1 MIHLFYAV
9 DTINIMAATTRLSW
23 GQDKTT
29 NLMLC
34 GGFGTEEETS
44 NSGFFILLHRH

>member
-1 MIHLFYAV
+1 MIHEFYAV
-9 DTINIMAATTRLSW
+9 NTFVTVAATRQSW

-29 NLMLC
+29 NVMLC
-34 GGFGTEEETS
+34 GGVGTEEETI